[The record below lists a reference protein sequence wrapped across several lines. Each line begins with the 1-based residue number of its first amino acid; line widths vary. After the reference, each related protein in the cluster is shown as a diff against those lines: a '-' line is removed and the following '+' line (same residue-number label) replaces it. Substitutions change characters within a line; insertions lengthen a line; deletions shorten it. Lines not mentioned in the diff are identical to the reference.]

1 MAYFFF
7 TGLQTFAVEFLR
19 GRFGLGQSVASALV
33 VVVGAG
39 AIVGVLLGGRIA
51 DKLIGRGLIAARP
64 LVAGVALLLTVAL
77 ATPSLLVGSLVIAVP
92 LLFLA
97 AAAYGATNPPLDA
110 ARLDVMHHSLW
121 GRAEAVRTVARSL
134 LTAVAPLTF
143 GYVSTLFGGA
153 GGSLGGSA
161 ANQNSP
167 APAGGGGLGQ
177 TFLLMLIPV
186 VLGGLL
192 LVLRAVRS
200 YPRDVATAVAST
212 QRAAAQD

>member
-1 MAYFFF
+1 M
-7 TGLQTFAVEFLR
+7 
-19 GRFGLGQSVASALV
+19 
-33 VVVGAG
+33 
-39 AIVGVLLGGRIA
+39 
-51 DKLIGRGLIAARP
+51 
-64 LVAGVALLLTVAL
+64 ALLLTAAL
-77 ATPSLLVGSLVIAVP
+77 ATPSLLVGSLVVAVP

-110 ARLDVMHHSLW
+110 ARLDVMHHALW

-134 LTAVAPLTF
+134 FTAVAPLTF
-143 GYVSTLFGGA
+143 GYVSTLFGGV

-161 ANQNSP
+161 HNQNTP

-212 QRAAAQD
+212 QRTAAQD